1 MKKIFLV
8 LSLLGSITAVNAQDN
23 SVKSVELNINKD
35 YSKAIKPIIKDIS
48 NNTIIGLG
56 EGTHGTKEFNE
67 IRAAISK
74 NLITKQ
80 HFNIICFEA
89 AYGDIYFLNKAV
101 NSNADLKTAMK
112 QYMLSVWQTKE
123 IEDFLLWVRAYNK
136 KNKNQILLS
145 GADFNF
151 LSNSVNILKDE
162 LSNKS
167 TVKTLIETLLSKAR
181 YQDEMWIKR
190 NDKSFRVD
198 MPSVIKNGTQGY
210 ELVLSIQEALKKEN
224 INISNEAVLA
234 LQNIKLGFTV
244 MYEASKKNYEI
255 SRDQMMADMVIKTHQ
270 QYDNK
275 KIIVIAH
282 NGHIAF
288 TFPFSEDLGMGGYL
302 KKQFGEKYY
311 SLATLTASGTYSAT
325 LDNTDTNDNKYL
337 AYPLPAP
344 LKDSWQN
351 YFSGFKNE
359 NFYLNLRGNNE
370 NLKGNFTLA
379 LWGYFYLDPVKYEKN
394 IYTEKISNLSNYFDG
409 IIFLRKTN
417 ASEHL

>member
-80 HFNIICFEA
+80 HFNIVCFEA

-210 ELVLSIQEALKKEN
+210 ELVLSIQEALKKE
-224 INISNEAVLA
+224 
-234 LQNIKLGFTV
+234 K
-244 MYEASKKNYEI
+244 
-255 SRDQMMADMVIKTHQ
+255 H
-270 QYDNK
+270 
-275 KIIVIAH
+275 
-282 NGHIAF
+282 
-288 TFPFSEDLGMGGYL
+288 
-302 KKQFGEKYY
+302 
-311 SLATLTASGTYSAT
+311 
-325 LDNTDTNDNKYL
+325 
-337 AYPLPAP
+337 
-344 LKDSWQN
+344 
-351 YFSGFKNE
+351 
-359 NFYLNLRGNNE
+359 
-370 NLKGNFTLA
+370 
-379 LWGYFYLDPVKYEKN
+379 
-394 IYTEKISNLSNYFDG
+394 
-409 IIFLRKTN
+409 
-417 ASEHL
+417 